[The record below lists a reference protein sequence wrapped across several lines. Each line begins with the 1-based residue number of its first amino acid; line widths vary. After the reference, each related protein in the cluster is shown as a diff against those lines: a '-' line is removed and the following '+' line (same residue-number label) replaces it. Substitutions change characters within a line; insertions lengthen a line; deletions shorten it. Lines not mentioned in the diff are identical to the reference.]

1 MNAPDEAGNQH
12 ALSLRVSEHLMR
24 EAISMQLNAPRL
36 RSPCVDEGG
45 NQHAIER
52 TAASLSMREQQVD
65 EQ

>member
-1 MNAPDEAGNQH
+1 MNTPDEGCNQH
-12 ALSLRVSEHLMR
+12 ALSLGVSEHLMS

-52 TAASLSMREQQVD
+52 TAASLSVR
-65 EQ
+65 